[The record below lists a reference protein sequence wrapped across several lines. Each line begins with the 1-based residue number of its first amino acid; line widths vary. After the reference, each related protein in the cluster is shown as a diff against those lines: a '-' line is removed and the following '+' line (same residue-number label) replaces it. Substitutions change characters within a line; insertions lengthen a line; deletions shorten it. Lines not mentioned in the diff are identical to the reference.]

1 MIAQIG
7 LTVLLLWVIAYAW
20 AEYRRA
26 PLIGTVAVLVAT
38 AGLYFVWLP
47 AHASWLAAFVGIGRG
62 VDLILYVWLVIS
74 LIHVSRPPSQAA
86 VADRGHHCARARDS
100 DRQ

>member
-26 PLIGTVAVLVAT
+26 PLIGTVAVLDVLT
-38 AGLYFVWLP
+38 NSP
-47 AHASWLAAFVGIGRG
+47 
-62 VDLILYVWLVIS
+62 DMILEAI
-74 LIHVSRPPSQAA
+74 
-86 VADRGHHCARARDS
+86 
-100 DRQ
+100 

>member
-38 AGLYFVWLP
+38 AGTFSVN
-47 AHASWLAAFVGIGRG
+47 
-62 VDLILYVWLVIS
+62 S
-74 LIHVSRPPSQAA
+74 LMNLSKSA
-86 VADRGHHCARARDS
+86 VAGLALRDAGNPVGYLPGS
-100 DRQ
+100 GTH

>member
-20 AEYRRA
+20 AEHRRA
-26 PLIGTVAVLVAT
+26 PLIGTVAVLAAA

-47 AHASWLAAFVGIGRG
+47 AHASWLAASAGIGRG
-62 VDLILYVWLVIS
+62 VDLILYVCLVIS
-74 LIHVSRPPSQAA
+74 LIMFSTCISN
-86 VADRGHHCARARDS
+86 CARRPKSSPRSRAK
-100 DRQ
+100 